1 MLFIDLTYAH
11 ADVHIYNPRLL
22 PGRSSEFSQQ
32 GFIWGCPTKWEQQTD
47 SHNGVDALRVACRPN
62 FFLAVEFLSCLFR
75 RLILDKL
82 ARPINY
88 NSSASTLHSP
98 MRAPSRLIWRRCA
111 TARGWSTPSVRS
123 GGRRKACAISR
134 ATPIALPSP
143 TAASSPST
151 RTASPSKWKDYRIE
165 GPERY
170 KQMPLDTHDAC
181 AAAHAVDPA
190 APAQL
195 RQRRAA
201 SSRHPQWLV
210 GRNRALQQRHQALV
224 AIGEMLAHPL
234 RVLERIIVGNNF
246 NATLDHFL
254 GDRMPFKFREQMA
267 HVRHR
272 EQRTII
278 ERRPNLIPTQAQ
290 QRKQPKWIIRLAIV
304 SAGSAQY
311 VVIDIEGGNQIS
323 PVPRPLKSR
332 YGLFGRRNGRIK
344 RRFVIGIEY

>member
-1 MLFIDLTYAH
+1 MRMFIFTILDCCLVEAVNFPARLYLGLSHQVGA
-11 ADVHIYNPRLL
+11 ANRLSQRSGRAAGGLSAQLLSRRGISLL
-22 PGRSSEFSQQ
+22 PV
-32 GFIWGCPTKWEQQTD
+32 PKTD
-47 SHNGVDALRVACRPN
+47 SGQARQADQLQFFGKYASLANARTFAAYLAPLRNSKGVVYAKRPFGGPQEVLRYLARYTHRVAISNSRLVSVDKNGVA
-62 FFLAVEFLSCLFR
+62 F
-75 RLILDKL
+75 
-82 ARPINY
+82 
-88 NSSASTLHSP
+88 
-98 MRAPSRLIWRRCA
+98 
-111 TARGWSTPSVRS
+111 
-123 GGRRKACAISR
+123 
-134 ATPIALPSP
+134 
-143 TAASSPST
+143 
-151 RTASPSKWKDYRIE
+151 KWKDYRIE